1 MKFETNVSEFDNDL
15 SEVVRLFY
23 EDYDSCEEEIN
34 VEANIQNK
42 KYIIDVYVNGK
53 KYAYVFDEVACTTE
67 LHRKRY
73 YKRAVKKA
81 IYLALSKDKNV
92 TLPWGCL
99 TGVRPTKLVYELLKD
114 NKTIIQARSEMM
126 KEYFVSEKKARLATD
141 IVKNQKNIIRN
152 DKLVNLYVNIPFC
165 PTRCVYCSFISSE
178 VSRCAKL
185 IPEYVACLVKE
196 IREMKKLITEKSY
209 IVSSIYIGGGTPTSL
224 TSEELEIVLSELS
237 YNVSE
242 FTVECGRP
250 DTITKEKLD
259 VLKKYGVTRISINP
273 QTFSDRTLK
282 LIGRGHTKQQIFDA
296 YSLAMNYDFDINM
309 DFIAGLPK
317 ESLRTFKKNIDTALM
332 LAPNNITVHT
342 LAIKRGS
349 ILAGNYSGQESDDV
363 NKMLE
368 YASNKITE
376 AGYQPYY
383 MYRLKNMLGS
393 FENVGYCEKGKA
405 CKFNIDS
412 MEETGSILAMGAG
425 GISKRIF
432 FAEERI
438 ERSANIKDIRE
449 YISRIDEMIER
460 KKELFS

>member
-1 MKFETNVSEFDNDL
+1 
-15 SEVVRLFY
+15 
-23 EDYDSCEEEIN
+23 
-34 VEANIQNK
+34 
-42 KYIIDVYVNGK
+42 
-53 KYAYVFDEVACTTE
+53 
-67 LHRKRY
+67 
-73 YKRAVKKA
+73 
-81 IYLALSKDKNV
+81 
-92 TLPWGCL
+92 
-99 TGVRPTKLVYELLKD
+99 
-114 NKTIIQARSEMM
+114 
-126 KEYFVSEKKARLATD
+126 
-141 IVKNQKNIIRN
+141 
-152 DKLVNLYVNIPFC
+152 
-165 PTRCVYCSFISSE
+165 
-178 VSRCAKL
+178 
-185 IPEYVACLVKE
+185 
-196 IREMKKLITEKSY
+196 
-209 IVSSIYIGGGTPTSL
+209 
-224 TSEELEIVLSELS
+224 
-237 YNVSE
+237 
-242 FTVECGRP
+242 
-250 DTITKEKLD
+250 
-259 VLKKYGVTRISINP
+259 
-273 QTFSDRTLK
+273 
-282 LIGRGHTKQQIFDA
+282 
-296 YSLAMNYDFDINM
+296 
-309 DFIAGLPK
+309 
-317 ESLRTFKKNIDTALM
+317 M

-438 ERSANIKDIRE
+438 ERSANVKDIRE